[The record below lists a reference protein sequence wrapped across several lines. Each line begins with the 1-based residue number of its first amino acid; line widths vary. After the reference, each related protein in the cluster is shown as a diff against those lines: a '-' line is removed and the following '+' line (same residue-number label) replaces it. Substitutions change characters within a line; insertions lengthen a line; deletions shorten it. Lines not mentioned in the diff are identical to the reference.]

1 MSFAVVTD
9 SAANLQNKHLAEN
22 NIHVIPLTYY
32 VDGVEQTCLDTEAF
46 NGDEYYAMIKS
57 GVNVTTSQV
66 PPQRF
71 IDCFEPLLK
80 EGKDVICVCIS
91 AGISGTCNSAR
102 IAASQLMEDYPDRQ
116 IAVIDTRGASLGE
129 GLIAMKAAQ
138 LRDEGKSFEEA
149 LPVLEDA
156 VQCMCQ
162 VFTVDDLMQLK
173 KGGRLSNLSAVVG
186 TVLQI
191 KPLLLGNND
200 GKIVA
205 ISKIRGRKKSIEELA
220 ARYDAYAVDPE
231 NSVIGIAQAGCRKDA
246 EYLVELLNKNRAPKE
261 IVMVDYEP
269 VTGAHVGLGALALFF
284 PSHKD
289 ARKMDK

>member
-9 SAANLQNKHLAEN
+9 TAANLQNKHVAEN
-22 NIHVIPLTYY
+22 NIHVVPLTYY
-32 VDGVEQTCLDTEAF
+32 VDGVEQTCLDTDAF
-46 NGDEYYAMIKS
+46 NGDEYYAMIKA
-57 GVNVTTSQV
+57 GANVTTSQV

-71 IDCFEPLLK
+71 MECFEPLLK
-80 EGKDVICVCIS
+80 EGKDIICINIS

-102 IAASQLMEDYPDRQ
+102 IAASQLLEDYPGRQ
-116 IAVIDTRGASLGE
+116 IVVIDTRGASLGE
-129 GLIAMKAAQ
+129 GLVAIRAAQ

-149 LPVLEDA
+149 VAILEDY
-156 VQCMCQ
+156 VECMCQ

-191 KPLLLGNND
+191 KPLLLGNHE

-205 ISKIRGRKKSIEELA
+205 IAKIRGRKKSIEELA
-220 ARYDAYAVDPE
+220 ERYEKHVVDPE
-231 NSVIGIAQAGCRKDA
+231 NSIIGIAQAGCRKDA
-246 EYLVELLNKNRAPKE
+246 EYLIELLNKNKPPKE
-261 IVMVDYEP
+261 IITVEYEP

-289 ARKMDK
+289 VRKMDK

>member
-22 NIHVIPLTYY
+22 NIHAIPLTYY

-102 IAASQLMEDYPDRQ
+102 IAASQLMEDYPGRQ

-289 ARKMDK
+289 ARKMNK